1 MTEAQMKLDAIAE
14 AELYAVPDCTPVI
27 TADFYAIVDRHKRA
41 SIHAVATAYVY
52 GDVVQLATRNGHRYR
67 CVEGGTSAATE
78 PTFPT
83 WDSSS
88 IVDGT
93 VTWIE
98 AGPDYSNVYD
108 VRAICHDAWMTKAAK
123 SSHLVTTSVGN
134 SRVEAS
140 NLAEQCKARAR
151 DFAPLE
157 MA

>member
-1 MTEAQMKLDAIAE
+1 MRLDAIAE

-27 TADFYAIVDRHKRA
+27 TAEFYKIVTRHKRA
-41 SIHAVATAYVY
+41 SIHATSTAYVY
-52 GDVVQLATRNGHRYR
+52 GDVVQLSTRNGHRYR
-67 CVEGGTSAATE
+67 CIEGGTSAGTE
-78 PTFPT
+78 PTFPLC
-83 WDSSS
+83 DSST

-108 VRAICHDAWMTKAAK
+108 VRAICHDAWILKATK
-123 SSHLVTTSVGN
+123 SSNLVTTSFGN
-134 SRVEAS
+134 SKVEAS
-140 NLAEQCKARAR
+140 HLAEACKARAR